1 MSAALELAPKIGTS
15 SACKAMNVPRASL
28 YRSRRPRAERPRG
41 PRPRPARSLSTGERE
56 RILETLN
63 SERFADK
70 SPAEVQTTLLDE
82 GTYLC
87 SLRTMYR
94 VLAGAGQVR
103 ERRNQ
108 LRHPAYSKPELLATR
123 PNQVWS
129 WDITKLR
136 GPGKWTYFALYVVL
150 DIFSRYVVGWMVA
163 EGESAALAEQLIADT
178 CAKENIVPGTLKIH
192 ADRGSAMTSKSVAL
206 LCVDLGV
213 DKTHSRPHVSDD
225 NPYSESQFKTLKYQP
240 SFPARFGSIQD
251 ARRFCQDF
259 FPWYN
264 LEHRHSGI
272 AMLTPYDMHHGR
284 AHAVLEQRSVVLARA
299 YQEHPERF
307 VAGVPSPA
315 AAPTEAWINR
325 PEPRPTTQHTEPS
338 KTQTIY
344 APILQ

>member
-1 MSAALELAPKIGTS
+1 MSSALELAPEVGIAA
-15 SACKAMNVPRASL
+15 ACKAMSVPRASL
-28 YRSRRPRAERPRG
+28 YRSLRPRAERVHA
-41 PRPRPARSLSTGERE
+41 PRPRPARALSAA
-56 RILETLN
+56 ETARVLDVLN

-70 SPAEVQTTLLDE
+70 SPAEVYATLLDE

-108 LRHPAYSKPELLATR
+108 LRHPAYAKPELLATG

-136 GPGKWTYFALYVVL
+136 GPGKWTYYALYVVL
-150 DIFSRYVVGWMVA
+150 DIYSRYVVGWMVA

-178 CAKENIVPGTLKIH
+178 CAKEKIAPGTLKIH

-206 LCVDLGV
+206 LCSDLGV
-213 DKTHSRPHVSDD
+213 DRTHSRPHVSDD
-225 NPYSESQFKTLKYQP
+225 NPYSEAQFKTLKYQP
-240 SFPARFGSIQD
+240 EFPDRFGSLQH
-251 ARRFCQDF
+251 ARWHCQEF

-264 LEHRHSGI
+264 LEHHHSGI
-272 AMLTPYDMHHGR
+272 AMLTPYDMHYG
-284 AHAVLEQRSVVLARA
+284 HAEAVVEQRRVVLARA
-299 YQEHPERF
+299 YEQHPERF
-307 VAGVPSPA
+307 VRGVPTPQT
-315 AAPTEAWINR
+315 APTEAWINR
-325 PEPRPTTQHTEPS
+325 PSPPPTTEHTEPS

-344 APILQ
+344 APSLQ

>member
-1 MSAALELAPKIGTS
+1 MTAALELAPEIGAS

-28 YRSRRPRAERPRG
+28 YRSRRPRAERLG
-41 PRPRPARSLSTGERE
+41 APRPRPARSLSTAERE
-56 RILETLN
+56 RVLETLN

-94 VLAGAGQVR
+94 VLEGAGQVR

-178 CAKENIVPGTLKIH
+178 CAKENVIPGTLKIH

-240 SFPARFGSIQD
+240 SFPDRFGSIQD

-272 AMLTPYDMHHGR
+272 AMLTPYDMHYGR
-284 AHAVLEQRSVVLARA
+284 AQAVLEQRSVVLARA

-307 VAGVPSPA
+307 VGGVPSPA

-325 PEPRPTTQHTEPS
+325 PEPRPTTQHTEPT
-338 KTQTIY
+338 KTQTIC
-344 APILQ
+344 APTLQ

>member
-1 MSAALELAPKIGTS
+1 MTAALELAPEIGAS

-28 YRSRRPRAERPRG
+28 YRSRRPRAERLRG
-41 PRPRPARSLSTGERE
+41 PRPRPARSLSTAERE
-56 RILETLN
+56 RVLETLN

-94 VLAGAGQVR
+94 VLEGAGQVR

-178 CAKENIVPGTLKIH
+178 CAKENVLPGTLKIH

-225 NPYSESQFKTLKYQP
+225 NPYSESQFKTLKYCP
-240 SFPARFGSIQD
+240 SFPRRFANITD
-251 ARRFCQDF
+251 ARAFCSMF
-259 FPWYN
+259 FPYYN
-264 LEHRHSGI
+264 DEHRHSGI
-272 AMLTPYDMHHGR
+272 GLHTPSDVHFGRSEDVRERRQEVLDAAYLAHPSASANRLAPLRCLRQHGSTGPRTYHRSPR
-284 AHAVLEQRSVVLARA
+284 AS
-299 YQEHPERF
+299 EHT
-307 VAGVPSPA
+307 VSHG
-315 AAPTEAWINR
+315 
-325 PEPRPTTQHTEPS
+325 H
-338 KTQTIY
+338 
-344 APILQ
+344 

>member
-1 MSAALELAPKIGTS
+1 MTAALELAPAIGTRP
-15 SACKAMNVPRASL
+15 ACEAMTVPRASF
-28 YRSRRPRAERPRG
+28 YRRRRPKGVRPRAPRA
-41 PRPRPARSLSTGERE
+41 RPARSLSADERA
-56 RILETLN
+56 RVLDVLN
-63 SERFADK
+63 SQRFADK
-70 SPAEVQTTLLDE
+70 SPAEAHAILLDE

-94 VLAGAGQVR
+94 VLKGAGQVR

-108 LRHPAYSKPELLATR
+108 LRHPSYAKPELLATR

-136 GPGKWTYFALYVVL
+136 GPGKWNHFALYVVL

-178 CAKENIVPGTLKIH
+178 CAKERVAPGTLKIH

-206 LCVDLGV
+206 LLSDLGV

-225 NPYSESQFKTLKYQP
+225 NPYSEAQFKTLKYQP
-240 SFPARFGSIQD
+240 SFPGNFGSLQH
-251 ARRFCQDF
+251 ARAFCQDF

-272 AMLTPYDMHHGR
+272 AMLTPYDVHYGR
-284 AHAVLEQRSVVLARA
+284 SAAVLEQRQLVLDRA
-299 YQEHPERF
+299 YEAHPERF
-307 VAGVPSPA
+307 VAGPPSPES
-315 AAPTEAWINR
+315 APTEAWINK
-325 PEPRPTTQHTEPS
+325 PEPRPTTEHASERRAES
-338 KTQTIY
+338 IA